1 MKSCPPQTPHGSRR
15 SRAPS
20 RQSERTG
27 QSMHRALAY
36 STSLGDSANHSSG
49 SYTRHGSPASS
60 TLPASS
66 WRLPRLGWSAVLVRS
81 RTLTVMFFTSSAHL
95 DRGCC
100 SSSGLWWD
108 LRPWLSG
115 FEKQKGRG
123 SLVGFRGLEAADQL
137 LSTGRWTPGTGPRDV
152 AGNEAH
158 VALAGG
164 QVLAH
169 ERGRGEAGEGHVGG
183 VAANGRAEVRR
194 DKRRHLVRVDL
205 HDHTSFGSSGAGIV
219 SPDVRTTSIGT
230 VKVPLRRGKEQ
241 LI

>member
-81 RTLTVMFFTSSAHL
+81 RTLMVMFFTSSAHL
-95 DRGCC
+95 DRGWFGQ
-100 SSSGLWWD
+100 SVPGGDPRRS
-108 LRPWLSG
+108 
-115 FEKQKGRG
+115 EKQKGRG

-137 LSTGRWTPGTGPRDV
+137 ISTGRWTPGAAPRDV
-152 AGNEAH
+152 AGNETH
-158 VALAGG
+158 VALELGG
-164 QVLAH
+164 RALAH
-169 ERGRGEAGEGHVGG
+169 DSRRRAEAGEGHV
-183 VAANGRAEVRR
+183 
-194 DKRRHLVRVDL
+194 
-205 HDHTSFGSSGAGIV
+205 
-219 SPDVRTTSIGT
+219 
-230 VKVPLRRGKEQ
+230 
-241 LI
+241 